1 MEVLEPRVVLN
12 FDIGGAGSLVTIT
25 SNGSGVI
32 DEGIIVYVD
41 PIDGHLKTAD
51 APGFAPS
58 IGNLDLG
65 PANAI
70 TILKIDMGG
79 ATDPFGSNL
88 VQLGNFL
95 LGAKIGRA
103 HV

>member
-51 APGFAPS
+51 APGFAP
-58 IGNLDLG
+58 
-65 PANAI
+65 
-70 TILKIDMGG
+70 
-79 ATDPFGSNL
+79 
-88 VQLGNFL
+88 
-95 LGAKIGRA
+95 
-103 HV
+103 